1 MLHECEQKADEA
13 KFCDVLIIQSKKI
26 NEFTQNDF
34 AQFFSH
40 IHSVWIEWNWDST
53 WGCWTEEGEQQQQE
67 GEMRHS
73 SNHVNHGIRN
83 IGRKMRNRF
92 LFITREFNFRHV
104 SEGFEKRNLP
114 SIIQFGGSP
123 LHHMTSIWGIDGVH
137 SRLFNV
143 HSFTKHT

>member
-1 MLHECEQKADEA
+1 MTLRNSFPTSTAYESNETEIRHGDAER
-13 KFCDVLIIQSKKI
+13 KKE
-26 NEFTQNDF
+26 NN
-34 AQFFSH
+34 
-40 IHSVWIEWNWDST
+40 NKR
-53 WGCWTEEGEQQQQE
+53 

-114 SIIQFGGSP
+114 SIIQFGWSP
-123 LHHMTSIWGIDGVH
+123 LHHMTS
-137 SRLFNV
+137 L
-143 HSFTKHT
+143 